1 MKPANITA
9 FALATP
15 NRGDNNQL
23 IGSFHAISDIANPDW
38 NYKKSFLFANNET
51 DIFDVKEA
59 FSYSNFENYEHF
71 KQKVFEMINIYFQD
85 NVIVPKIFIMVYG
98 QTESETAGVNV
109 DMMCRAVKEYYDEHK
124 LGYIVTS
131 VLNSKYHKYKYV
143 DLINIPKHLLTF
155 NSRIRLI
162 KDKSV
167 ASKTLV
173 TVGTIHNFSKQNVIK
188 EHKKL
193 LTKLTKKFT
202 DELLVKQVNKLKN
215 FKKAAKK
222 VVFCLGGRV
231 EGSEIVFDI
240 NYVDKLFNDALLLD
254 KAGFGVVFVNGPR
267 TPNNVTDFLY
277 EKSLSHPRIIFQNS
291 KQIASDESDRTPQ
304 RWRIYSG
311 IYEKEF
317 KKSEELGNVYP
328 AVLGFKNTIVVHS
341 LDTYACCETVNS
353 SIPTAISAKGLYIN
367 PKIRYDCHNLYE
379 LMCPKYAIDFDD
391 FLNSAINCNTQPK
404 DLKLLLL
411 SSPSRVFAE
420 TLINK
425 LIEHS

>member
-1 MKPANITA
+1 MKHINITA

-23 IGSFHAISDIANPDW
+23 IGAFHAISDIANPDW
-38 NYKKSFLFANNET
+38 NYIKSFLFANNET

-59 FSYSNFENYEHF
+59 FSYSNFENYELF

-85 NVIVPKIFIMVYG
+85 NIIVPKIFIMVYG

-277 EKSLSHPRIIFQNS
+277 EKSLSHPRIIF
-291 KQIASDESDRTPQ
+291 
-304 RWRIYSG
+304 
-311 IYEKEF
+311 
-317 KKSEELGNVYP
+317 
-328 AVLGFKNTIVVHS
+328 
-341 LDTYACCETVNS
+341 
-353 SIPTAISAKGLYIN
+353 
-367 PKIRYDCHNLYE
+367 
-379 LMCPKYAIDFDD
+379 
-391 FLNSAINCNTQPK
+391 
-404 DLKLLLL
+404 
-411 SSPSRVFAE
+411 
-420 TLINK
+420 
-425 LIEHS
+425 